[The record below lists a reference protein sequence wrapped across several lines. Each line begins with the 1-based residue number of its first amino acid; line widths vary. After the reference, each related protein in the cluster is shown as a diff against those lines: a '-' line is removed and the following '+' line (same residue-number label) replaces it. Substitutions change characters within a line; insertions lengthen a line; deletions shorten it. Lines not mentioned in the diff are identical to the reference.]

1 MADNTF
7 RLRVIT
13 PQEVVVDE
21 NVNMIVMRSV
31 QGEMGV
37 LPGHADYSV
46 LLEYGQL
53 RIFTISEERYM
64 AVSGG
69 VAEVTAESVTIVT
82 KEALWPHDINLDD
95 VQAQRSSIMSRLES
109 GAPDLDVQKER
120 LKLGRVQVMLDTV
133 AEAMDSVQQD
143 R

>member
-31 QGEMGV
+31 QGELGV

-69 VAEVTAESVTIVT
+69 VAEVTAESVTIIT
-82 KEALWPHDINLDD
+82 KEALWS
-95 VQAQRSSIMSRLES
+95 QANS
-109 GAPDLDVQKER
+109 
-120 LKLGRVQVMLDTV
+120 
-133 AEAMDSVQQD
+133 AEG
-143 R
+143 